1 MILLLLQNGKK
12 KRKIM
17 IVNVLVYSPL
27 YVIAYMYMASGNNEE
42 NYDDDHDE
50 NNSYQPFRNIE
61 QTLFEVANAERLSIL
76 LKLKEEN
83 NNKNNNNLSKLS
95 KDLSIIVQEVH
106 RHTNRLLK
114 AGLVQK
120 DSSTGY
126 FSLTTFGNIVVMQ
139 LSALDFISKN
149 RNYFSDHTLG
159 DLPLKFIQRV
169 GSLVNSQLL
178 TNSVAVF
185 EYQKEL
191 FSTSR
196 NYIYTILP
204 EVPQYLIDSVMP
216 TIEKGV
222 RLRYILSYNA
232 VLPKKRHDISKHEK
246 FHTLINKEIVQRRMI
261 DNIQVGLIIN
271 ETQSMVSFSTV
282 KGKTD
287 MNSAFCSS
295 DPIFHDWC
303 LDYFN
308 YKWEN
313 SKSFNPEKITEA

>member
-95 KDLSIIVQEVH
+95 KDLNIVVQEVH

-178 TNSVAVF
+178 TSSVAVF

-196 NYIYTILP
+196 NYICTILP

-232 VLPKKRHDISKHEK
+232 VLPKKRHGISKHEK

-282 KGKTD
+282 KSKTD